1 MALYDISPFA
11 LPSGK
16 SFRPQARSCL
26 QGFCRQDGACSIPL
40 SPRVG
45 SSSGPRQTEC
55 FITLGLR
62 RPPTV
67 EKRTTAASA
76 ENFWM
81 DYMVTNSIS
90 LAASKKT
97 AFAFLPVLTGLF
109 TATLLISNVLN
120 CKVIRVGPLPFTGGL
135 IMFPLAALL
144 GDVLTEVYGYAES
157 RKVIW
162 TGLSSLVL
170 FVIMIEICGAL
181 PADSLWTH
189 QAAYDVILGAVPRIV
204 AASLTAYFVGEF
216 SNSYVLAKCKV
227 RTHGSF
233 MFLRFV
239 LSTLV
244 GQFIDSATFVVV
256 AFSGRMPPR
265 QMVLMAFTGWAIMVV
280 WEIAA
285 LPLTLPLVRAL
296 KRHEGVDYFDVGTNF
311 NPLHF

>member
-1 MALYDISPFA
+1 
-11 LPSGK
+11 
-16 SFRPQARSCL
+16 
-26 QGFCRQDGACSIPL
+26 
-40 SPRVG
+40 
-45 SSSGPRQTEC
+45 
-55 FITLGLR
+55 
-62 RPPTV
+62 
-67 EKRTTAASA
+67 
-76 ENFWM
+76 
-81 DYMVTNSIS
+81 MVTNSMPIAS
-90 LAASKKT
+90 SKKT

-135 IMFPLAALL
+135 IMFPLAALF

-162 TGLSSLVL
+162 TGLGSLVL
-170 FVIMIEICGAL
+170 FVVMIEICGAL

-189 QAAYDVILGAVPRIV
+189 QGAYDVILGAVPRIV

-216 SNSYVLAKCKV
+216 SNSYVLAKCKM

-239 LSTLV
+239 LV
-244 GQFIDSATFVVV
+244 DP
-256 AFSGRMPPR
+256 GRTVHR
-265 QMVLMAFTGWAIMVV
+265 QRHVRGRGFFRNECRRGRWSWWRFTGWAIMVL

-296 KRHEGVDYFDVGTNF
+296 KRHEGVDYFDIGTNF